1 MHEYHI
7 VERVVNAVRE
17 RAIAAKASRVTM
29 IRMALGD
36 RSGLAEDS
44 IKMYFESIS
53 QETSLEGAALEFKPL
68 ENSAEFYIED
78 IEIET
83 D

>member
-7 VERVVNAVRE
+7 VESVVNAVRE
-17 RAIAAKASRVTM
+17 RALAAKASRVTL
-29 IRMALGD
+29 IRLVLGG
-36 RSGLAEDS
+36 RSGLAEES

-53 QETSLEGAALEFKPL
+53 QGTALEGSALEFKAL
-68 ENSAEFYIED
+68 KDSDEFYIED

-83 D
+83 A